1 MRPAAPS
8 DAPELA
14 ALHTA
19 VAVQLTNEHGRGHWS
34 NCTTERGVLWAL
46 RISRVFLL
54 RQRGKISA
62 TFALQKKKPWAID
75 VSYFTPVEKPL
86 YLVNLAVAP
95 RAQGRGLGRRMIA
108 AAIAAAKAWPADAI
122 RLDAYDTA
130 AGASPFYV
138 SCGFR
143 ERGRVKY
150 KGTPLRYFEMLLR

>member
-1 MRPAAPS
+1 MRAAAPT

-19 VAVQLTNEHGRGHWS
+19 IADQLTNEHGRGHWS

-46 RISRVFLL
+46 RISRVFLV
-54 RQRGKISA
+54 RQRGKIAA

-75 VSYFTPVEKPL
+75 VSYFTPVEAPL

>member
-1 MRPAAPS
+1 VTPASAS

-19 VAVQLTNEHGRGHWS
+19 IADHLTREHGRGHWS
-34 NCTTERGVLWAL
+34 YRTTEKGTLWAL

-54 RQRGKISA
+54 RQRGKIAA
-62 TFALQKKKPWAID
+62 TFALQTKKPWAINL
-75 VSYFTPVEKPL
+75 SYFTPVPKPL

-95 RAQGRGLGRRMIA
+95 RAQGRGLGRRMIT

-130 AGASPFYV
+130 AGASRFYV